1 MIESK
6 GRFGLALGACVVAL
20 GLATPATAVACAN
33 SDITPNALVCQGF
46 YSGNLLSN
54 SPADI
59 FAQTTHLAGLGF
71 AWDGNWNAVEKIS
84 NLGGS
89 HSVDFATLLHG
100 ISYVAFHFG
109 NGTGGP
115 GNVTAFYMIDAG
127 ASTDVLTLNYNAS
140 SNAVLYSTGTVPEP
154 ASWALMIAGFGMV
167 GGAMRRTARQRA
179 RTVATA

>member
-1 MIESK
+1 M
-6 GRFGLALGACVVAL
+6 
-20 GLATPATAVACAN
+20 
-33 SDITPNALVCQGF
+33 
-46 YSGNLLSN
+46 LSN

-71 AWDGNWNAVEKIS
+71 AWNGNWNAVEKIS
-84 NLGGS
+84 GLGGS
-89 HSVDFATLLHG
+89 HSVDFATMLHG

-167 GGAMRRTARQRA
+167 GAGLRRRRDF
-179 RTVATA
+179 ATA